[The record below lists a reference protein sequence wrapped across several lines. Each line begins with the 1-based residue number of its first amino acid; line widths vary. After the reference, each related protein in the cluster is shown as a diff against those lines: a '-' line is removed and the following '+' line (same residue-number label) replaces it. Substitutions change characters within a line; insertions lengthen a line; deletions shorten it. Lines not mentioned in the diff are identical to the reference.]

1 MVETSCEPLG
11 DEALEICE
19 GIRGDGEVLGV
30 DFEHVEAVVRDSSQ
44 HDDEDAYQRA
54 DSQSEWQGHANKS
67 SDTHLADLCF
77 NDCGV
82 RKSECVNL
90 VAGKTQVEGERTMML
105 VLVEGGEKA
114 AGFSL

>member
-1 MVETSCEPLG
+1 
-11 DEALEICE
+11 
-19 GIRGDGEVLGV
+19 
-30 DFEHVEAVVRDSSQ
+30 VVCDSSQ

-82 RKSECVNL
+82 RRSECVNL

-105 VLVEGGEKA
+105 MLVEGEKA

>member
-1 MVETSCEPLG
+1 
-11 DEALEICE
+11 
-19 GIRGDGEVLGV
+19 
-30 DFEHVEAVVRDSSQ
+30 VVRDSSQ

-82 RKSECVNL
+82 RRSECVNL
-90 VAGKTQVEGERTMML
+90 VAGETQVESERTMML